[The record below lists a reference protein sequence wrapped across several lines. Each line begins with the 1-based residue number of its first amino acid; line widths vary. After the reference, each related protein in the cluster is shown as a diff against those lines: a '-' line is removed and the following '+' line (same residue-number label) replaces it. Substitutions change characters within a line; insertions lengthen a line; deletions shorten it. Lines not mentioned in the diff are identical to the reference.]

1 MSGKSERIEF
11 IDFAKGFAISTII
24 VMHLVMRLPL
34 SNLGKN
40 LVAFGGTGV
49 HLFIFLS
56 GFGLVFSGYRSFSHF
71 IKRRLMRI
79 LVPYYICVTFIFLFN
94 QFVPVYKDGLYAY
107 LGHIFLFKMFDE
119 RIIGSF
125 GYPFW
130 FISTI
135 VQLYLLFPLLD
146 GIRSRFG
153 KNVLLLSGFCV
164 SAAWWIFIFVQN
176 LYHYRVWNSF
186 CFQYL
191 WEFCLGMY
199 FAQAYH
205 ADKYKFWEPKNTLLV
220 FVWAGSLLVSG
231 IMVWQFGEA
240 AKVFNDI
247 FVFLAYGSFVIMS
260 FMFFA
265 SGSNGRKILLKIGL
279 VSYQLYLIHDFLTNL
294 VLRYV

>member
-1 MSGKSERIEF
+1 MQKERIEF

-24 VMHLVMRLPL
+24 VMHVLMKFSLPDIVRHL
-34 SNLGKN
+34 I
-40 LVAFGGTGV
+40 AFGGAGV

-56 GFGLVFSGYRSFSHF
+56 GFGLALSGYRSFGHF
-71 IKRRLMRI
+71 IKRRLTRI
-79 LVPYYICVTFIFLFN
+79 LFPYYLCVTCIVLFC

-135 VQLYLLFPLLD
+135 IQLYLLFPLLE

-153 KNVLLLSGFCV
+153 KNALVIGGLIISV
-164 SAAWWIFIFVQN
+164 AWWIFIAAAN

-191 WEFCLGMY
+191 WEFCLGIY
-199 FAQAYH
+199 FAQAYLK
-205 ADKYKFWEPKNTLLV
+205 DNFKFWEPKSTLLV
-220 FVWAGSLLVSG
+220 AVWVVSLCLSGVMGWFLGDVSR
-231 IMVWQFGEA
+231 
-240 AKVFNDI
+240 VFNDI
-247 FVFLAYGSFVIMS
+247 PIAVAYTSFALIIFNLFVHSSYL
-260 FMFFA
+260 
-265 SGSNGRKILLKIGL
+265 RKTIVSVGL
-279 VSYQLYLIHDFLTNL
+279 VSYQLYLMHDFLINL
-294 VLRYV
+294 FIYRVL

>member
-1 MSGKSERIEF
+1 
-11 IDFAKGFAISTII
+11 
-24 VMHLVMRLPL
+24 
-34 SNLGKN
+34 
-40 LVAFGGTGV
+40 
-49 HLFIFLS
+49 
-56 GFGLVFSGYRSFSHF
+56 
-71 IKRRLMRI
+71 MRI
-79 LVPYYICVTFIFLFN
+79 LVPYYICVTFIFVFN

-135 VQLYLLFPLLD
+135 IQLYLLFPLLE
-146 GIRSRFG
+146 GIRNRFG
-153 KNVLLLSGFCV
+153 KNVLVLSGLIISV
-164 SAAWWIFIFVQN
+164 LWWIFIFAQN

-199 FAQAYH
+199 FAQAYLT
-205 ADKYKFWEPKNTLLV
+205 DRYKFWEPKNNLLV
-220 FVWAGSLLVSG
+220 IVWAGSLCASG
-231 IMVWQFGEA
+231 IMAWKFGEA

-247 FVFLAYGSFVIMS
+247 PVFLAYGAFVLMT
-260 FMFFA
+260 FMLLVP
-265 SGSNGRKILLKIGL
+265 GSNMRKAFLQVGL

-294 VLRYV
+294 VLH